1 MTFDTLRTD
10 RAPVA
15 VIGLG
20 PMGQALAG
28 AFTAAGHPT
37 TVWNRTP
44 GKAGAARQQGTAEVG
59 TIEQAINSAAVVV
72 VCVKDYEA
80 ALSVLGPAQAA
91 WGDRVLVN
99 LTSGTPAQA
108 RQMTGWASARG
119 LAYLDGAVLTPAP
132 AIGTPAARVICSGPQ
147 HVYHR
152 VAETLAAAGTAPAYL
167 DDQPGTANSY
177 DLALLDIFHTAV
189 HGITH
194 ALALATAEGIPAR
207 QFAPFTAGI
216 GAMLS
221 EMIPRFAG
229 QLDEGSHPGDRS
241 TIRSAQSSIRH
252 VTEAAERHGIGTGA
266 LTAAQAAVDRAIAD
280 GHADDG
286 LSYLAT
292 VLRRTVG
299 AEPAG

>member
-20 PMGQALAG
+20 PMGRVLAG

-44 GKAGAARQQGTAEVG
+44 GKAAAVRQQGAAEAS
-59 TIEQAINSAAVVV
+59 TIEQAVSSAAVVV
-72 VCVKDYEA
+72 ICVKDYEA
-80 ALSVLGPAQAA
+80 ALGILGPARAA

-99 LTSGTPAQA
+99 LTSGTPAEAQ
-108 RQMTGWASARG
+108 QMTDWASARK
-119 LAYLDGAVLTPAP
+119 LAYLDGAILTPTLS
-132 AIGTPAARVICSGPQ
+132 IGTPAARVICSGPR
-147 HVYHR
+147 HVYHQ
-152 VAETLAAAGTAPAYL
+152 VADTLAAAGTAPAYL
-167 DDQPGTANSY
+167 GDQPSAANSY

-194 ALALATAEGIPAR
+194 ALALVTAEGIPAR

-216 GAMLS
+216 GPMLS

-241 TIRSAQSSIRH
+241 TIGSAQSSIRH
-252 VTEAAERHGIGTGA
+252 VTDAAQRHGIGTGA
-266 LTAAQAAVDRAIAD
+266 LIAALAAVDRAIAD

-292 VLRRTVG
+292 ALRGTASRT
-299 AEPAG
+299 P